1 MKILLLF
8 DIDGTLITTGGAG
21 FRAMKRAVEDEC
33 GVPHALEGI
42 PVAGRTDSIILR
54 EALAAIDGRVL
65 DLPLRD
71 RIQARYAGYLQ
82 EELVRTGGGP
92 GVCPGIRPLLQALQA
107 DDRFDL
113 ALLTGNFSQTAAIKL
128 GYFDLWAPFPWGAF
142 GEDAVYRNDLLP
154 VAYER
159 YAQRT
164 GRPADPRRTVI
175 IGDTPHDVECARA
188 GLARS
193 VCVTT
198 GQFDRDA
205 LQEAGADVVFHELS
219 DVDLVIEVLAGS
231 AA

>member
-1 MKILLLF
+1 MKTLLLF

-33 GVPHALEGI
+33 GVPRALEGI

-54 EALAAIDGRVL
+54 DALAALDGRVL
-65 DLPLRD
+65 DLPLRN

-82 EELVRTGGGP
+82 EELERTGGGP
-92 GVCPGIRPLLQALQA
+92 GVCPGVRPLIDALKA

-128 GYFDLWAPFPWGAF
+128 GYYDLWAPFPWGVF

-159 YAQRT
+159 YTERT

-175 IGDTPHDVECARA
+175 IGDTPHDVECART
-188 GLARS
+188 GQARS
-193 VCVTT
+193 VCVAT
-198 GQFDRDA
+198 GQFDREA
-205 LQEAGADVVFHELS
+205 LLAAGAEVVFHELS
-219 DVDLVIEVLAGS
+219 DIEVVIEVLAGP